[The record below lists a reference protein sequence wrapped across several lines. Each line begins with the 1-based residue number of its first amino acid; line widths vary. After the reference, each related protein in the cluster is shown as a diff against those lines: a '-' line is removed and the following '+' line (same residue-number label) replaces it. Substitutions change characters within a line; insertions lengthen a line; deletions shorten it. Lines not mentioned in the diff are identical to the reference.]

1 MEDNNRWLE
10 YWNGD
15 VSVYVSPRHLQAHY
29 KGLFADIA
37 PLLPKAPFTLLDY
50 GCGDALMAPD
60 IARHGGRVLLY
71 DRAAARRT
79 TLRNRFA
86 AHPGIE
92 ILDDLKVVQ
101 GTCDLVL
108 MISVIQYVP
117 KADLPTLLRSLKALL
132 KPGGLLV
139 IGDILSPDN
148 SMVGDVSALLRFGMK
163 EGFLLDAMKGLVK
176 TLRSDYRKMRG
187 ELGLSSY
194 SISEIVGV
202 LTGAGFQAQP
212 LAKNIGHAHHRR
224 SVTAMA
230 APEGSGT

>member
-1 MEDNNRWLE
+1 MAEGRMENNNRWLE

-15 VSVYVSPRHLQAHY
+15 VSVYVSPRHLEAHY
-29 KGLFADIA
+29 KGLFADIT
-37 PLLPKAPFTLLDY
+37 PLLPKPPFTLLDY

-60 IARHGGRVLLY
+60 IASRGGRVLLY
-71 DRAAARRT
+71 DRAAARRA

-86 AHPGIE
+86 GQPAIE
-92 ILDDLKVVQ
+92 ILDDLKAAE
-101 GTCDLVL
+101 GACDLAL

-117 KADLPTLLRSLKALL
+117 KAELPALLRSLKALL
-132 KPGGLLV
+132 KPDGLLV

-163 EGFLLDAMKGLVK
+163 EGFLADAMKGLVK

-194 SISEIVGV
+194 SISDIIGV
-202 LTGAGFQAQP
+202 LTECGFQAQP
-212 LAKNIGHAHHRR
+212 LTKNIGHAHHRR
-224 SVTAMA
+224 SVTARLK
-230 APEGSGT
+230 